1 VVPCVH
7 AGGLNRGHGR
17 YAPSPTSERLRC
29 GRPPALVSAS
39 LSGRHGVYHGW
50 WILAASVFA
59 MALGSGVSFWAFGL
73 YVQPLEDEFGW
84 ARAQVSL
91 GFSWAL
97 LVSGLSAPLIG
108 RFIDRHGPRT
118 GILVGTVLTAL
129 SYLLL
134 ATTATL
140 WQWYLYSVINAIF
153 RQMMFF
159 IPFMSLISRWFDRRR
174 GTAMSILGTG
184 FSLGGFLVLPLV
196 SLVMELLEWRATL
209 VASGI
214 AVAVVFLPIGLFVVR
229 NSPAEMGLSPDG
241 AREADGSASLPR
253 EVDGVTLREALR
265 TPLFWALSF
274 GFMLFFYG
282 MFGWLVHQVP
292 FYESIGL
299 SRGTA
304 TAIVSIT
311 AGLSVF
317 TRLIMGV
324 IADRI
329 SRFEYAV
336 AGLAMTLLTAMVVL
350 SISTSPA
357 AIGMFLVLWVIGTAG
372 GPMME
377 ALLLTRAF
385 GVKHFATILGGV
397 VVVETIGQIL
407 SPTIAGAIYDA
418 TGAYDLALL
427 MFISTF
433 ATAVALFL
441 LASRMSRPYQPNAP
455 TIRN

>member
-1 VVPCVH
+1 
-7 AGGLNRGHGR
+7 
-17 YAPSPTSERLRC
+17 
-29 GRPPALVSAS
+29 
-39 LSGRHGVYHGW
+39 
-50 WILAASVFA
+50 

-84 ARAQVSL
+84 ARAEVSL

-97 LVSGLSAPLIG
+97 FVSGLAAPLIG

-134 ATTATL
+134 ATTSTL
-140 WQWYLYSVINAIF
+140 WQWYLYSVINAVL

-159 IPFMSLISRWFDRRR
+159 IPFMSLTSRWFDRRR

-196 SLVMELLEWRATL
+196 SLVMEVLEWRATL

-214 AVAVVFLPIGLFVVR
+214 AIAVVFMPIGLFVVR

-241 AREADGSASLPR
+241 AREPDGSASLPR

-265 TPLFWALSF
+265 TPLFWMLSF

-311 AGLSVF
+311 AGLSIF
-317 TRLIMGV
+317 TRLIVGM

-336 AGLAMTLLTAMVVL
+336 VGLAMTLLAAMVVL
-350 SISTSPA
+350 SISTAPA

-372 GPMME
+372 GPMVE

-385 GVKHFATILGGV
+385 GVKHFATILGAV

-407 SPTIAGAIYDA
+407 SPTIAGAIFDR
-418 TGAYDLALL
+418 TGSYDLALL
-427 MFISTF
+427 MFVSTF
-433 ATAVALFL
+433 AAAMTLFL
-441 LASRMSRPYQPNAP
+441 VASRMRRPYQPGVSG
-455 TIRN
+455 